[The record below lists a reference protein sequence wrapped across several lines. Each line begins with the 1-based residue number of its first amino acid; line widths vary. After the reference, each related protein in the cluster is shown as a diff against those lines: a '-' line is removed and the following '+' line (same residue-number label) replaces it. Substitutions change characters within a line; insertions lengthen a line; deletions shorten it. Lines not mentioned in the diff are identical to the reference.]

1 MGTRGMTT
9 MTRSADM
16 TLRLALAAALA
27 TGSAGASAA
36 TLAVGGNGAY
46 ATLTEASR
54 DAKAGDTIVLAPGI
68 YAGARFHADGLTIR
82 AAANAVPGS
91 VVVNG
96 DTVAGK
102 GLFVIAGDDVTIAGL
117 TFEGARAADG
127 NGAGIRAEG
136 RNLSVTDARFIG
148 NEMGILANSVGGVLT
163 VRRSRFTETA
173 SRAPDRVG
181 HAVYA
186 NGIARLVVTG
196 STFERGARGHY
207 IKSRALDTRI
217 TGNRIDDTNGSAS
230 YLIDLPEGG
239 AATISGN
246 LLVKGPNPD
255 NCCTAIAYGF
265 EMRKGGSYVNPPGPV
280 RVSGNRF
287 VSRAPGIVTFFV
299 NRSVPANAA
308 TLADNELV
316 EEQGPIVAATG
327 RATVNGE
334 AAATSYISNA
344 ATFAEMALKPPMSGI
359 FALLGFGLAG
369 IIVGRRKPATR

>member
-1 MGTRGMTT
+1 

-16 TLRLALAAALA
+16 TLRLALAAALS

-46 ATLTEASR
+46 ATLAEAARDTE
-54 DAKAGDTIVLAPGI
+54 AGDTIVLAPGL
-68 YAGARFHADGLTIR
+68 YEGARFHADNLTIR
-82 AAANAVPGS
+82 AAADAVPGS
-91 VVVNG
+91 VVVGG

-102 GLFVIAGDDVTIAGL
+102 GLFVIAGDDVTITGI
-117 TFEGARAADG
+117 TFEGARAPDG

-136 RNLSVTDARFIG
+136 RNLTVADARFSG
-148 NEMGILANSVGGVLT
+148 NEMGILANSVDGSVLT
-163 VRRSRFTETA
+163 VRRSRFTGTA
-173 SRAPDRVG
+173 SRAADHVG
-181 HAVYA
+181 HAIYA
-186 NGIARLVVTG
+186 NGIARLMVTG
-196 STFERGARGHY
+196 STFERGTRGHY

-239 AATISGN
+239 GATISDN
-246 LLVKGPNPD
+246 LLVKGPDPD

-265 EMRKGGSYVNPPGPV
+265 EMRKGGSYVNPQGPV

-287 VSRAPGIVTFFV
+287 VNRAPGTVTFFA
-299 NRSVPANAA
+299 NRSAPANAA
-308 TLADNELV
+308 ILADNEMV
-316 EEQGPIVAATG
+316 AEQGRIVAASG
-327 RATVNGE
+327 NATVNGKTG
-334 AAATSYISNA
+334 AARYFSNA
-344 ATFAEMALKPPMSGI
+344 AAFAEEALKPPMSGI

>member
-1 MGTRGMTT
+1 
-9 MTRSADM
+9 M
-16 TLRLALAAALA
+16 TLRFALAAALA

-46 ATLTEASR
+46 ATLTEAAR
-54 DAKAGDTIVLAPGI
+54 DTKAGDTIVLAPGL
-68 YAGARFHADGLTIR
+68 YEGARFHADGLTIR
-82 AAANAVPGS
+82 AAADALPGS
-91 VVVNG
+91 VVVG
-96 DTVAGK
+96 GEAVGGK
-102 GLFVIAGDDVTIAGL
+102 GLFVISGDDATITGL

-136 RNLSVTDARFIG
+136 RNLTVTDTRFIG
-148 NEMGILANSVGGVLT
+148 NEMGILANSVDGSVLT

-239 AATISGN
+239 AATIADN
-246 LLVKGPNPD
+246 LLVKGPRPD

-265 EMRKGGSYVNPPGPV
+265 EMQKGGSYANPPGPV
-280 RVSGNRF
+280 RVYGNRF
-287 VSRAPGIVTFFV
+287 VNRAPGTVTFFA
-299 NRSVPANAA
+299 NRSAPANTG
-308 TLADNELV
+308 TLSDNEMIAERGRV
-316 EEQGPIVAATG
+316 VAATG
-327 RATVNGE
+327 NATVNGKAAPASHFSD
-334 AAATSYISNA
+334 AAA
-344 ATFAEMALKPPMSGI
+344 FAEMALKPPMSGI

-369 IIVGRRKPATR
+369 IIVGRRKPATQR

>member
-1 MGTRGMTT
+1 
-9 MTRSADM
+9 M
-16 TLRLALAAALA
+16 TLKLALAAALA

-46 ATLTEASR
+46 ATLAEAAR
-54 DAKAGDTIVLAPGI
+54 DAEAGDTIILAPGV
-68 YAGARFHADGLTIR
+68 YEGARFHADHLTIR
-82 AAANAVPGS
+82 AAADTVPGS
-91 VVVNG
+91 VVVSG
-96 DTVAGK
+96 GTVAGK
-102 GLFVIAGDDVTIAGL
+102 GLFVIAGNDVTIAGI
-117 TFEGARAADG
+117 TFEGARAPDG

-136 RNLSVTDARFIG
+136 RNLTVTDARFAG
-148 NEMGILANSVGGVLT
+148 NEMGILTNGVDGSVLT

-173 SRAPDRVG
+173 SRAANHVG

-196 STFERGARGHY
+196 STFERGSRGHY

-217 TGNRIDDTNGSAS
+217 TGNRIDDSNGSAS

-239 AATISGN
+239 GATISDN
-246 LLVKGPNPD
+246 MLVKGPDPD

-287 VSRAPGIVTFFV
+287 VNRAPGTVTFFA
-299 NRSVPANAA
+299 NRSMPANAA
-308 TLADNELV
+308 TLTGNEMV
-316 EEQGPIVAATG
+316 AAQGRIVAASG
-327 RATVNGE
+327 NATVNGK
-334 AAATSYISNA
+334 AAASYFSNA

-359 FALLGFGLAG
+359 FALLGLGLAG
-369 IIVGRRKPATR
+369 IIVGRRKAAAR